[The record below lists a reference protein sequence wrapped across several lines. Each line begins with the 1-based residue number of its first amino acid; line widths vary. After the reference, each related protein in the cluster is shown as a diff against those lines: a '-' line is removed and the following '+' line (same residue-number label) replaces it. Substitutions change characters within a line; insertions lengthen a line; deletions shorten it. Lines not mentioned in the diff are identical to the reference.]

1 MPEYCDANELDELR
15 RKLLWRG
22 PSPTADR
29 SLSVFMDQNN
39 KCNLRC
45 QMCGFSDPRVA
56 TLAKYDLPRWAYDRI
71 AAELFPHANYVCLSI
86 LTEPFMT
93 RDFPERLT
101 ALREYDVPFSDV
113 ITNGTLMSEEAIAM
127 ILDSQ
132 LTRLIVSIDGGTKEI
147 FEAVRIGANFERVI
161 ANFTLLRT
169 RRRERGATLPRLRVN
184 HVLSELNIDHFDAF
198 LSVMESLEAEE
209 VAVRTVSRMS
219 EAAIQ
224 ESSDPVFWEKVRS
237 ARVKLAAFC
246 ERTGIVD
253 AAFLRDRHSMID
265 LFTDTG
271 EKLICR
277 TPWTTIAVHPNGDVY
292 PCMAWSRPP
301 IGNLTTQS
309 FDDIWNSAAFN
320 ALRDEFERVQPG
332 LDCLNC
338 TIRRSVNDPDDDFF
352 YRKLAVPPVTRSNG
366 ERRSGV
372 PTAYV
377 EAVRS

>member
-29 SLSVFMDQNN
+29 FLSVFMDQNN

-45 QMCGFSDPRVA
+45 QMCGFSDPRVDA
-56 TLAKYDLPRWAYDRI
+56 LARYDLPRWAYDRI

-93 RDFPERLT
+93 RDFPERLG
-101 ALREYDVPFSDV
+101 ALRSYGVPFSDV
-113 ITNGTLMSEEAIAM
+113 ITNGTLLTEEAIAM
-127 ILDSQ
+127 ILDSR
-132 LTRLIVSIDGGTKEI
+132 LSRLIISIDGGTKAI

-161 ANFTLLRT
+161 ANFTLLRI

-198 LSVMESLEAEE
+198 LSLMESLEVEE

-219 EAAIQ
+219 DAPIQ
-224 ESSDPVFWEKVRS
+224 ESSDPAFWDKVR
-237 ARVKLAAFC
+237 AVRVKLAAFC
-246 ERTGIVD
+246 QRTGIVD
-253 AAFLRDRHSMID
+253 AAFLRDRHTTID
-265 LFTDTG
+265 LFTDAG

-277 TPWTTIAVHPNGDVY
+277 TPWTTIAVHPNGDIY
-292 PCMAWSRPP
+292 PCMAWTRPP

-309 FDDIWNSAAFN
+309 FDEIWNSAALN
-320 ALRDEFERVQPG
+320 ALRDEFENVQPG

-338 TIRRSVNDPDDDFF
+338 TIRRSANDPDDDFF
-352 YRKLAVPPVTRSNG
+352 YRKLAAP
-366 ERRSGV
+366 
-372 PTAYV
+372 
-377 EAVRS
+377 AVA